1 MRALIDPDE
10 ATRRLELIFPRGA
23 FDTTLSGALAGWA
36 VAGMIYTNAVA
47 STDGDT
53 VWIRPSGIIWQQ
65 ADVLATRT
73 STEDR
78 LQWYRAISKNHVAVQ
93 DLLKEWDL
101 TSAPRFRENSRET
114 LRDEIFGTL
123 RNNGAIRQRAGLPT
137 SSSKPR
143 WALESHFANLFDPL
157 LTGDEFLAAIDTW
170 TSEHLDA
177 GSRLKALRSRATADR
192 DHEVLVQLPGEGGT
206 RSLEPSESSRI
217 LKGVIEEWAPRRLND
232 PIVLTISEPGDKLY
246 VQDQQQLSTLGINI
260 DVSNLLPDALI
271 ADLGTN
277 PVTFWIIEAVATD
290 GPITDHRKDQLL
302 TWAADQHISPDSCQ
316 FLTAFSSRGS
326 SPARRRLKDLAAST
340 YAWYLDEPTME
351 LQWDQISGRGGT
363 VIPIR
368 PSR

>member
-1 MRALIDPDE
+1 MRGLIDPDE
-10 ATRRLELIFPRGA
+10 ATRRLEIIFPRGA
-23 FDTTLSGALAGWA
+23 FDTTLSGVLAGWA

-47 STDGDT
+47 STDDDT

-73 STEDR
+73 SPDDR
-78 LQWYRAISKNHVAVQ
+78 REWYRAISKNNVAVQ
-93 DLLKEWDL
+93 DLLKKWEL
-101 TSAPRFRENSRET
+101 PPAPRFRENSRET
-114 LRDEIFGTL
+114 LRDEIFGAL
-123 RNNGAIRQRAGLPT
+123 RNNGAVRQRAGLPT

-143 WALESHFANLFDPL
+143 WALESHFADLFDPS
-157 LTGDEFLAAIDTW
+157 LTGDEFLAAVDTW

-177 GSRLKALRSRATADR
+177 GSRLKALRARATADF
-192 DHEVLVQLPGEGGT
+192 DHEVLVQLPGGGGT
-206 RSLEPSESSRI
+206 RSLEPSESSLI

-232 PIVLTISEPGDKLY
+232 PLVLTISEPGDKLY
-246 VQDQQQLSTLGINI
+246 VQDQQQLSMLGINI

-271 ADLGTN
+271 ADLGTT

-290 GPITDHRKDQLL
+290 GPINDHRKNQLL
-302 TWAADQHISPDSCQ
+302 TWAAQQQIRPESCQ

-326 SPARRRLKDLAAST
+326 SPARRRLKDLAAGT
-340 YAWYLDEPTME
+340 YAWYLGEPTME
-351 LQWDQISGRGGT
+351 LHWSELSSGGR